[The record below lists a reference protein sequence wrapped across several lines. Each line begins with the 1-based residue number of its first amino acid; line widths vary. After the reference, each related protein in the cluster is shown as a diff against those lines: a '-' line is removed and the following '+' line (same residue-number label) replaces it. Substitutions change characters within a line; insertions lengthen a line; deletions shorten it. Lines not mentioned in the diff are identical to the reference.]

1 MYQAVIF
8 SFKVSQIFI
17 VYESVE
23 DRNLRAVFS
32 SVKNALSCNIFTK
45 QYCNWDVLLIGQRWT
60 CFLEPLFFLRALK
73 MVYYGFGPKN
83 IWCGAAFT
91 CCRFSQKK
99 KNSLETLIVIFETFH
114 QRVFSDCMNRRNFEI
129 PVLTENSRL
138 QPASLKFLAKRLP
151 SIIIS
156 TIKWLL
162 DL

>member
-1 MYQAVIF
+1 MSYLSV
-8 SFKVSQIFI
+8 KDELVSL
-17 VYESVE
+17 
-23 DRNLRAVFS
+23 NLFS
-32 SVKNALSCNIFTK
+32 SRGFWKWYTK
-45 QYCNWDVLLIGQRWT
+45 VLDRKIYGVGQHSLAAG
-60 CFLEPLFFLRALK
+60 FLK
-73 MVYYGFGPKN
+73 
-83 IWCGAAFT
+83 
-91 CCRFSQKK
+91 KK